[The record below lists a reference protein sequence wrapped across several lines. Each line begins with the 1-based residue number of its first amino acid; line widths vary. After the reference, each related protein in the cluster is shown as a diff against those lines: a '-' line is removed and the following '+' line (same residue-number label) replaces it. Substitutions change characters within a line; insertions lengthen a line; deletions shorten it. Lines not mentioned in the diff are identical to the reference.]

1 MNQGRVAST
10 SRVGEL
16 AAAPGESSVS
26 HAAQRV
32 IVAEG
37 VARAGRRS
45 RLAAAYNEARSRA
58 ESEGDDLGLGIEA
71 YAVVAAVREDMT
83 VEEVLCGA
91 TVSAAVAVALRHPAL
106 RGAPSIAWLISERQS
121 ERADA
126 AYGATQS
133 VRPFLDALLVVLLLL
148 DELLEVIAG
157 LIAEED

>member
-83 VEEVLCGA
+83 VEEVL
-91 TVSAAVAVALRHPAL
+91 
-106 RGAPSIAWLISERQS
+106 
-121 ERADA
+121 
-126 AYGATQS
+126 
-133 VRPFLDALLVVLLLL
+133 
-148 DELLEVIAG
+148 AG
-157 LIAEED
+157 LRSQRPSLLRYVTQRSVGRHRSRG